1 MVFVHRID
9 PLELAAPDQAQ
20 AADDAPPAPQWND
33 AVLAAAEHR
42 FAAYQRERG
51 FAPYQKE
58 RGFAATPMRRKRM
71 AKAKE
76 DPSAAFYHAIVREFF
91 AGAQRVAILD
101 IGIGNGDRKSTRLNS
116 SH

>member
-1 MVFVHRID
+1 MARIGSPEADRVLAICPGAKLEDGLCTSGVSVACLREHLRREIPRRVAMVFVHRID

-42 FAAYQRERG
+42 FAAD
-51 FAPYQKE
+51 
-58 RGFAATPMRRKRM
+58 RKR
-71 AKAKE
+71 
-76 DPSAAFYHAIVREFF
+76 
-91 AGAQRVAILD
+91 
-101 IGIGNGDRKSTRLNS
+101 TRLNS